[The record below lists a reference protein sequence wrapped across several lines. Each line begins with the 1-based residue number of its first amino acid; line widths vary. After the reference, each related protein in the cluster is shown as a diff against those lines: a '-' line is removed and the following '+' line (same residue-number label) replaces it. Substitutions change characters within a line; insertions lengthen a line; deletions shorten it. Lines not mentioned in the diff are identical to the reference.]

1 MGVGLR
7 CFIAGAHLA
16 LGPQYRRFIVW
27 PALLSLLIVV
37 AGIVLTF
44 GYIGSFSAYL
54 RDLGI
59 WPGIIDW
66 LIQPLIYL
74 FGILINVYL
83 FSFLAVIIGAPWYS
97 VLNERVDPPPSQR
110 TTRWYKEIFPS
121 LQRELIKLR
130 YTLPR
135 LLCLLLLGFIPF
147 VNLIA
152 PLLWLGYGGWLMA
165 VQFCDFSFENR
176 GRPFNETV
184 DRLRIHRTTCMGFG
198 ALVTLGMSIPLF
210 NFIIAPI
217 AVAGAALLVKSLPI
231 DANP

>member
-16 LGPQYRRFIVW
+16 LGPKYRRFIVW

-66 LIQPLIYL
+66 LIKPLIYL

-135 LLCLLLLGFIPF
+135 LLCLWYD
-147 VNLIA
+147 VRN
-152 PLLWLGYGGWLMA
+152 
-165 VQFCDFSFENR
+165 
-176 GRPFNETV
+176 
-184 DRLRIHRTTCMGFG
+184 
-198 ALVTLGMSIPLF
+198 
-210 NFIIAPI
+210 
-217 AVAGAALLVKSLPI
+217 ALLSGSNGACTGTTGRGTTANGSLQRVTGNRPPPP
-231 DANP
+231 NPTLVS

>member
-16 LGPQYRRFIVW
+16 LGTQYRRFIVW

-217 AVAGAALLVKSLPI
+217 AVAGAALLVKSLSI

>member
-59 WPGIIDW
+59 WPGIDW

-217 AVAGAALLVKSLPI
+217 AVAGAALLVKSLSI